1 MGNRV
6 RRVKTDISA
15 SQMAQAISGAWKKLF
30 GEAPSKEQVA
40 MVLAQN
46 SLETGHRK
54 SMWNYNVGNITTDGK
69 GTYDYFDDLTTSEQ
83 IKPGKWKKMNLK
95 YRAYKSLQ
103 DGVEDYLKFIS
114 RNKYSDAWQH
124 ILNPDPV
131 KFSKALKAAGYYTA
145 NEESYTKT
153 LAKLYSQYSKSNV
166 GGVESNILTGP
177 QVPANDVSL
186 DSILNSY
193 LQMVAASERKN
204 KKLYKKMLPYNN
216 ILVKINSDSYTN
228 SIEFARILCAALEEE
243 LTASAYTH
251 TDGQEVEIECA
262 IPGPSIECLE
272 VTKQLTNSV
281 AEAFQIATKKIG
293 RVLVNTECFAEQ
305 KSTYNQISLKSAEHQ
320 HKKFLLKFI

>member
-15 SQMAQAISGAWKKLF
+15 SQMAQAISGAWRKLF

-69 GTYDYFDDLTTSEQ
+69 GLYDYFDDLTTSEQ
-83 IKPGKWKKMNLK
+83 INPGKWKKMNLK

-114 RNKYSDAWQH
+114 GKKYSNAWRH

-131 KFSKALKAAGYYTA
+131 KFSKALKSAGYYTA
-145 NEESYTKT
+145 NEEPYTKT
-153 LAKLYSQYSKSNV
+153 LTKLYSQYSKSNMD
-166 GGVESNILTGP
+166 GIKNNILTNP
-177 QVPANDVSL
+177 QVPINDTSL
-186 DSILNSY
+186 DDILNGY
-193 LQMVAASERKN
+193 LQMVAASEKKN
-204 KKLYKKMLPYNN
+204 KRLYKKMLPYNN
-216 ILVKINSDSYTN
+216 ILVKINSNNYTD

-243 LTASAYTH
+243 LVADAYTH
-251 TDGQEVEIECA
+251 TDGQEVEIECS
-262 IPGPSIECLE
+262 IPGPSMECLE

-281 AEAFQIATKKIG
+281 VEAFQIATKKIG
-293 RVLVNTECFAEQ
+293 KVFVNTECFAKQ
-305 KSTYNQISLKSAEHQ
+305 KSIHNQISLKSAEHQ